1 MSLFAKVRR
10 QKLLSFSL
18 LLFTLSIGILIGTL
32 INTNVGAARGGGAAA
47 PDATPLVI
55 PSPVKLPSE
64 FTELAKTVEPS
75 VVNIS
80 TDYTPKDERATRR
93 RGPAQEGDEEDED
106 QMDLFRRFF
115 RGPQGQT
122 PTPRF
127 RSEATGSGFIV
138 DRNGYIITNNHVVE
152 HADKIKVRLPHNQT
166 EYKARLIGFDTE
178 TDVAVIKIDAG
189 TPLTPTRIGNSEA
202 VQVGDWVMAIGSP
215 FGLEATVTVGIVS
228 ATGRDVAGAQQFQ
241 HFIQTDAAINPGNSG
256 GPLLNRRGEVIG
268 INTAIA
274 TQSGGYQGIGFAL
287 PVNTA
292 VNVYN
297 QLIRSGRV
305 TRGSIG
311 ISWQKNERPEM
322 LKAIGSDHGVLVEQ
336 VTKGGPADKAGVK
349 PEDVILSFN
358 GKAVKNG
365 DDLVNRVAE
374 SPVGSEA
381 TLTLDR
387 TGKKM
392 DVKVVIGDREQVFAE
407 RFGRNNQPT
416 PDSKTPEG
424 NQGEVRH
431 HDPGHPPGRT
441 GDPEPARRPRHPRHP
456 RGAWLLRR
464 RDRRAREGHHRVHQ
478 PPPGEQQRRG
488 EKVAG
493 HPQARRRRGLPRD
506 APNSGLP
513 QWRAPVGEPV
523 YRRYAAERIVPEC
536 ERAVLTRGRPL
547 NSDPL
552 SFVRLVVSC

>member
-1 MSLFAKVRR
+1 MTLFERVRR

-18 LLFTLSIGILIGTL
+18 LLFTLSLGILIGTL
-32 INTNVGAARGGGAAA
+32 INTNVGAARGGGPVA
-47 PDATPLVI
+47 PDATPLSI
-55 PSPVKLPSE
+55 PAAVKLPSE
-64 FTELAKTVEPS
+64 FTELAKALEPS

-80 TDYTPKDERATRR
+80 TDYTPKESSARR
-93 RGPAQEGDEEDED
+93 RGPNPDEDEDED

-115 RGPQGQT
+115 RGPQGQL
-122 PTPRF
+122 PAPRF
-127 RSEATGSGFIV
+127 RREATGSGFIV

-152 HADKIKVRLPHNQT
+152 QADKIKVRLPQNLT
-166 EYKARLIGFDTE
+166 EYKARLVGYDPE
-178 TDVAVIKIDAG
+178 TDIAVIKIDAG
-189 TPLTPTRIGNSEA
+189 KALAPARIGNSEA

-336 VTKGGPADKAGVK
+336 VTKGGPADKAGIK
-349 PEDVILSFN
+349 PEDVLLSLN
-358 GKAVKNG
+358 GRPIKNG
-365 DDLVNRVAE
+365 DDLVNRVAD
-374 SPVGSEA
+374 SPVGSEVKF
-381 TLTLDR
+381 TLDR
-387 TGKKM
+387 AGKKL
-392 DVKVVIGDREQVFAE
+392 DVKVVVGDREEVFADRFQRSNGNADQKAPAGTKVKFGIMIQDILPAE
-407 RFGRNNQPT
+407 REKLNLPDARGIRVT
-416 PDSKTPEG
+416 RVEPDSFAEDIGIREKDIIVSI
-424 NQGEVRH
+424 N
-431 HDPGHPPGRT
+431 
-441 GDPEPARRPRHPRHP
+441 RHPVATSDDVKKIQATLKP
-456 RGAWLLRR
+456 GDAV
-464 RDRRAREGHHRVHQ
+464 AFRVMRQ
-478 PPPGEQQRRG
+478 
-488 EKVAG
+488 
-493 HPQARRRRGLPRD
+493 
-506 APNSGLP
+506 
-513 QWRAPVGEPV
+513 
-523 YRRYAAERIVPEC
+523 I
-536 ERAVLTRGRPL
+536 PL
-547 NSDPL
+547 NRNGEHQWL
-552 SFVRLVVSC
+552 SQFIAGTLPAE

>member
-1 MSLFAKVRR
+1 MSLDTSREALTFMSLFEKVRR

-32 INTNVGAARGGGAAA
+32 INTNVGAARGGGLVA
-47 PDATPLVI
+47 PDATPLSI
-55 PSPVKLPSE
+55 PAAVKLPSE
-64 FTELAKTVEPS
+64 FTELAKTLEPS

-80 TDYTPKDERATRR
+80 TDYTPKEERGARR
-93 RGPAQEGDEEDED
+93 RNPSSEDDEDED

-115 RGPQGQT
+115 RGPQGQL

-127 RSEATGSGFIV
+127 RREATGSGFVV

-152 HADKIKVRLPHNQT
+152 QADNIKVRLPQNLT
-166 EYKARLIGFDTE
+166 EYKARLIGYDSE
-178 TDVAVIKIDAG
+178 TDIAVIKIDAG
-189 TPLTPTRIGNSEA
+189 RPLAATRIGNSEA

-336 VTKGGPADKAGVK
+336 VTKGGPADKAGIK
-349 PEDVILSFN
+349 PEDVLLAMN
-358 GKAVKNG
+358 GRPIKNG

-374 SPVGSEA
+374 TPVGSA
-381 TLTLDR
+381 AKFTLDR
-387 TGKKM
+387 DGKKM
-392 DVKVVIGDREQVFAE
+392 DVKVVIGDREEVFAE
-407 RFGRNNQPT
+407 RFQRTRPNVDQKAPEGTKVKFGIMIQDIRPAERGTLNL
-416 PDSKTPEG
+416 PDSRGIRVTR
-424 NQGEVRH
+424 V
-431 HDPGHPPGRT
+431 
-441 GDPEPARRPRHPRHP
+441 EPDSFAEEIGIREKDIIVSINRHPVATSDDVKKIQATLKP
-456 RGAWLLRR
+456 GDAV
-464 RDRRAREGHHRVHQ
+464 AFRVMRQ
-478 PPPGEQQRRG
+478 IPASRNGEQQWMSQFI
-488 EKVAG
+488 AG
-493 HPQARRRRGLPRD
+493 TLPT
-506 APNSGLP
+506 
-513 QWRAPVGEPV
+513 E
-523 YRRYAAERIVPEC
+523 
-536 ERAVLTRGRPL
+536 
-547 NSDPL
+547 
-552 SFVRLVVSC
+552 